1 MIPEIL
7 YTLKISCLKIYALNN
22 LMVDLKRSFRKVP
35 FKNLSSGTEEAQQ
48 LDPSSVSSTQMIA
61 TQSST
66 RGPVPSADFFRH

>member
-35 FKNLSSGTEEAQQ
+35 FKNLSSGTEEAQ
-48 LDPSSVSSTQMIA
+48 
-61 TQSST
+61 
-66 RGPVPSADFFRH
+66 